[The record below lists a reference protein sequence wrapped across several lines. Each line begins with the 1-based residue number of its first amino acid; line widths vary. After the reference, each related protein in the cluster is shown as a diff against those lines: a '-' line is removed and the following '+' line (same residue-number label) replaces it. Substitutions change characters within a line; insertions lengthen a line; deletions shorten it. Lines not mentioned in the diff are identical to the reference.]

1 MTQLVPD
8 IRGADPTAA
17 GLLIECRGQDAETLK
32 VRSCKSDS
40 SACTE
45 ESRRGCRPSKPK
57 NSACACVRV
66 ILVSWSPQQP

>member
-32 VRSCKSDS
+32 VGTAD
-40 SACTE
+40 
-45 ESRRGCRPSKPK
+45 
-57 NSACACVRV
+57 
-66 ILVSWSPQQP
+66 LSPQPILRSSEERLSSIKAKEQRLCPRPCHPCELVFSAP